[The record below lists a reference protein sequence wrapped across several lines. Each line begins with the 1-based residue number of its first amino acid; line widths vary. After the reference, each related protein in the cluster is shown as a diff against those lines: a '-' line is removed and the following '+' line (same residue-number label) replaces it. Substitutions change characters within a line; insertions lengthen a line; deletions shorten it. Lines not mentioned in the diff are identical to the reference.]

1 MLVLRDMIES
11 DIVDYVRWFTKEIEW
26 GKWDSPWEA
35 FKSSEAEELKFWT
48 EYYDSVKNMPDD
60 AVRKKYE
67 IVLDGLHIGWICSY
81 INLGYI
87 ENKESIL
94 AIGLDIPEK
103 QHRKKGYGSEAF
115 QMYIDYLRKHGYKSF
130 YTQTWS
136 GNLAMIKVAEKLG
149 FKEVCRKENYRKV
162 NGKMYDAITWRLD
175 Y

>member
-1 MLVLRDMIES
+1 M
-11 DIVDYVRWFTKEIEW
+11 
-26 GKWDSPWEA
+26 
-35 FKSSEAEELKFWT
+35 
-48 EYYDSVKNMPDD
+48 
-60 AVRKKYE
+60 
-67 IVLDGLHIGWICSY
+67 
-81 INLGYI
+81 
-87 ENKESIL
+87 
-94 AIGLDIPEK
+94 DIPEK